1 MYLRKAEEKQVK
13 LQQNAAKKWCA
24 ASSIRWWETGGGML
38 LGPSRSSEWSRIGE
52 LGMPWSPF
60 SALNLNCGKLVRG
73 YLAMSRLWRGKW

>member
-24 ASSIRWWETGGGML
+24 ASSIRWWETGGGMP
-38 LGPSRSSEWSRIGE
+38 LGPWSRIGE
-52 LGMPWSPF
+52 LEMPWSPF

-73 YLAMSRLWRGKW
+73 I